1 MGRHSCC
8 TVKLELRPIE
18 AKVDISKS
26 FSELFL
32 KLASFS
38 FRSLCLLHRGI
49 FWGNNIII
57 PRYEDFFSRIW
68 PWFLPVSP
76 FMVRRQSERQNG
88 GASLQ

>member
-26 FSELFL
+26 FS
-32 KLASFS
+32 
-38 FRSLCLLHRGI
+38 CLLHRGI